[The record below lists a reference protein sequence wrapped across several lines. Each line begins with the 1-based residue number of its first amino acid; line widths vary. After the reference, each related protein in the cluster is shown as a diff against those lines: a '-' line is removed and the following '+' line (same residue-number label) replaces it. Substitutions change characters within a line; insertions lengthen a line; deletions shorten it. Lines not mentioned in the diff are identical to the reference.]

1 MQSCYLHPIGTPTNL
16 PLSHPPLSHPF
27 AHAEPISKGHCW
39 NEHNE
44 AGVIGVTGQERV
56 KHTIDLQHCQNFQKV
71 LNFTAIIWRGLSPMM
86 VSLLI

>member
-1 MQSCYLHPIGTPTNL
+1 MARFQVHLCQKGQKVKVPTEAFL
-16 PLSHPPLSHPF
+16 KLSPDTVMLFAPYGYTHQPPLSHPF

-56 KHTIDLQHCQNFQKV
+56 
-71 LNFTAIIWRGLSPMM
+71 
-86 VSLLI
+86 